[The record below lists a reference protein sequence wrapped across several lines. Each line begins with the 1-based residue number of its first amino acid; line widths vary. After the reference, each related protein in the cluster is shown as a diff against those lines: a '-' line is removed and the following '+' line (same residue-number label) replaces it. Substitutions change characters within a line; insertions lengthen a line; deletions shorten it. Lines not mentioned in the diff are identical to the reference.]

1 MRSVAIAL
9 TFATFAA
16 VVIDA
21 HKPVTSKYTYTEDVY
36 PIVKEHC
43 GGCHV
48 TGGIAPMSLMTYD
61 EARPWA
67 ESIRLELTSGHMPPW
82 YGDQS
87 VAPLRDV
94 HTLSPRDLDVVLTW
108 ASGGTPQ
115 GSLTKTSGAT
125 PRRTWA
131 KGRPDLAIQLP
142 MPVQLPAEKSDD
154 TREFVLREA
163 NDRDR
168 TIAFADLLPGNPAI
182 VHDATIFIR
191 PQGSDQPSAV
201 ISTWIPGETPLAPVA
216 GFGFLW
222 RAGEQLVVRIHYRKN
237 WKLENKPASDRSTV
251 GVYFAKGSLG
261 ATSRA
266 IRAVALSPG
275 HTTLIEAAM
284 QALAVRASAT
294 PSDVRVRVDAI
305 RPDGSRT
312 PVAAF
317 VTRAGWDQRYWLA
330 RPLDLPKGSRLE
342 VSTVV
347 TTGAGRLEPIRLWLD
362 AAS

>member
-1 MRSVAIAL
+1 MKSAVIGL
-9 TFATFAA
+9 TFAACAA
-16 VVIDA
+16 VAIDA

-82 YGDQS
+82 YGDPS
-87 VAPLRDV
+87 VAPLRDERS
-94 HTLSPRDLDVVLTW
+94 LSPRDLDVILTW

-115 GSLTKTSGAT
+115 GTVAKTAGAT

-182 VHDATIFIR
+182 VHDATVFTR
-191 PQGSDQPSAV
+191 PQGGGPPAAV
-201 ISTWIPGETPLAPVA
+201 ISTWLPGETPQAPAA
-216 GFGFLW
+216 GFGFPW
-222 RAGEQLVVRIHYRKN
+222 RAGEQLVVRIHYKKN

-251 GVYFAKGSLG
+251 GVYFAKGTPG
-261 ATSRA
+261 A
-266 IRAVALSPG
+266 IRAVALQPG
-275 HTTLIEAAM
+275 QTTSIDDAM
-284 QALAVRASAT
+284 QALAVRASDA

-317 VTRAGWDQRYWLA
+317 LARAGWDQRYWLA
-330 RPLDLPKGSRLE
+330 RPLELPKGSRLE

-347 TTGAGRLEPIRLWLD
+347 TAGASRLESIRLWLD
-362 AAS
+362 AGT